1 MERSLNHCFTTWLN
15 PYDKR
20 GRYKKKEKMERK
32 RLWVRLSGNLI
43 DPNWRLCFPA
53 LLRRARNLDS
63 ISQADKWLLI
73 GHSLL
78 PLQAA
83 SRAVSVR
90 RCGHLPDYPAGYIFI
105 ESILFTFCPQRF
117 TLRLN
122 SGALTMADEVS
133 FILLTAP
140 LPIFSLFGRLIAQGC
155 FTVAWK
161 GIRGDATVCHW
172 FCSRA
177 DNDVVPSMKKKTKKF
192 VPSVIVSSNKHQRGQ
207 LLCVTIQ
214 VNSFLG
220 KCFFLSLPRRRD
232 GVPLF
237 PRPNGISRA
246 SATPAVTVL
255 STSHLSSEPLMWLI
269 HSLWSKWFW
278 NGGWAGWEAGQH
290 LLGMFLLMPDSRSR
304 APLTG
309 RKDWGQR
316 CVRVQR
322 GVQVAEGSTDRLQHI
337 KLLLLFLS
345 VFCHHF
351 CTCKYQLE
359 SD

>member
-1 MERSLNHCFTTWLN
+1 
-15 PYDKR
+15 
-20 GRYKKKEKMERK
+20 
-32 RLWVRLSGNLI
+32 
-43 DPNWRLCFPA
+43 
-53 LLRRARNLDS
+53 
-63 ISQADKWLLI
+63 
-73 GHSLL
+73 
-78 PLQAA
+78 
-83 SRAVSVR
+83 
-90 RCGHLPDYPAGYIFI
+90 
-105 ESILFTFCPQRF
+105 
-117 TLRLN
+117 
-122 SGALTMADEVS
+122 MADEVS

-140 LPIFSLFGRLIAQGC
+140 LPIFSLFGETDRAGLLHRAMKRESEAMPLSATDFVPGLTMMWC
-155 FTVAWK
+155 PAWK
-161 GIRGDATVCHW
+161 K
-172 FCSRA
+172 
-177 DNDVVPSMKKKTKKF
+177 NKKKNF

-278 NGGWAGWEAGQH
+278 NGGEWAGWEAGQH

-322 GVQVAEGSTDRLQHI
+322 GVQVAEGGTDRLQHI
-337 KLLLLFLS
+337 KLLLWFLPG
-345 VFCHHF
+345 FCRHI
-351 CTCKYQLE
+351 CTCKYRFE